1 MTGNNTLEQI
11 NKRGDKVIG
20 IFKMTVAPAGK
31 TAKCSYDD
39 ELDNT
44 TTSFEMTKQ

>member
-31 TAKCSYDD
+31 LLNAA
-39 ELDNT
+39 T
-44 TTSFEMTKQ
+44 TTNWTTRPPASR